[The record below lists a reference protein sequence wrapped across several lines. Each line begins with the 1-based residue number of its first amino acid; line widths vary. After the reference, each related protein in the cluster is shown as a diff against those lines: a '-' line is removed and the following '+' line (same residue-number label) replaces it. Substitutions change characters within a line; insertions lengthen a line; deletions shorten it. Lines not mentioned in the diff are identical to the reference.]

1 MTETHTHPETMVV
14 KDVDSEVRPTLVQ
27 VLTLLVMREIILG
40 MSLFFSAQFPYPQTE
55 MLVPTT

>member
-1 MTETHTHPETMVV
+1 MVV